1 MGGDSWKYGG
11 GSAWI
16 TGAYDPE
23 SHLLYWGTG
32 NPAPDWDG
40 EARPGDN
47 LYTNATLALDPD
59 TGKIKFH
66 FQYTPHDTW
75 DYDGVNEQL
84 LTTVRGKKAWIH
96 ADRNGYFYA
105 IDRSNG
111 KFIYGKPIAK
121 VNWATLDG
129 SGRPVVD
136 PAKVPTRA
144 KKALDV
150 CPGPNGGK
158 EWNPMAMNPQAG
170 IVYLPLRDVCVTDLQ
185 SLQQEAS
192 KGESY
197 WGVKTINFQRGN
209 GRILAMNIESGED
222 VWEVKTRS
230 PVMSGMLATGGNLV
244 FAGTPEGEFM
254 ALNAKNGAQLWK
266 HRIGSG
272 IVGGPISYA
281 VGGKQY
287 VAVPSGFGG
296 WIGWA
301 TIGDG
306 GAPHLKDM
314 PKGGSLHV
322 FALGN

>member
-32 NPAPDWDG
+32 NPVPDWDG

-121 VNWATLDG
+121 VNWATLD
-129 SGRPVVD
+129 SNGRPVVD

-144 KKALDV
+144 KKATDV

-192 KGESY
+192 KGEPY
-197 WGVKTINFQRGN
+197 WGVKSINFQRGN
-209 GRILAMNIESGED
+209 GRILAMNIESGDD

-230 PVMSGMLATGGNLV
+230 PIMSGMLATGGNVV

-266 HRIGSG
+266 HRVGSG